1 MNKQILVSALGAML
15 LASCADHFDQNFET
29 VRPGK
34 EAQYGYLEQYDALK
48 EYIKDRPNFHLGI
61 GTAVDEYNKK
71 ELVYALTNSNFN
83 ETVAGNAMKMSSCV
97 ADDGSMNFDKVSEY
111 VKNATDAGLSV

>member
-29 VRPGK
+29 VRPDK

-48 EYIKDRPNFHLGI
+48 E
-61 GTAVDEYNKK
+61 
-71 ELVYALTNSNFN
+71 
-83 ETVAGNAMKMSSCV
+83 
-97 ADDGSMNFDKVSEY
+97 
-111 VKNATDAGLSV
+111 

>member
-29 VRPGK
+29 VRPDK

-48 EYIKDRPNFHLGI
+48 DTSRTVQTSTSES
-61 GTAVDEYNKK
+61 
-71 ELVYALTNSNFN
+71 ELL
-83 ETVAGNAMKMSSCV
+83 
-97 ADDGSMNFDKVSEY
+97 
-111 VKNATDAGLSV
+111 